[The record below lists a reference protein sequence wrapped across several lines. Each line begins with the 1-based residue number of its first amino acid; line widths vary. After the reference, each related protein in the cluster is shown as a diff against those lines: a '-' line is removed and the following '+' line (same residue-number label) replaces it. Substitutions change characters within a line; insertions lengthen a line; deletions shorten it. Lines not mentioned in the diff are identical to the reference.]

1 MYNKIMGT
9 PLEVQIDWT
18 KKDMMNQVLTGI
30 EEFSVVESGE
40 GKLLEFVKVVVN
52 STVKRLR
59 VEEALDYF
67 YHLQDTGEIRPGKDR
82 IVLLIDY
89 FIDWVGLELAK
100 LYA

>member
-1 MYNKIMGT
+1 MGT

>member
-1 MYNKIMGT
+1 MGT

-18 KKDMMNQVLTGI
+18 KKDMMNQVMTGI

-40 GKLLEFVKVVVN
+40 GKLLEYVKVVVE
-52 STVKRLR
+52 SAVKRLR

-67 YHLQDTGEIRPGKDR
+67 YHLQDIGEIRPGKDR
-82 IVLLIDY
+82 IALLVDY

>member
-1 MYNKIMGT
+1 MGT

-18 KKDMMNQVLTGI
+18 KKGMMNQVMTGI

-40 GKLLEFVKVVVN
+40 GKLLEYVKVVVN

-67 YHLQDTGEIRPGKDR
+67 YHLQDTGEISPGKDRKDR

>member
-1 MYNKIMGT
+1 MGT

-18 KKDMMNQVLTGI
+18 KKDMMNQVLTGT

-82 IVLLIDY
+82 ITLVVDY

>member
-1 MYNKIMGT
+1 MGT
-9 PLEVQIDWT
+9 PLEVQIEWT
-18 KKDMMNQVLTGI
+18 KKDMMNQVLTGV

-82 IVLLIDY
+82 IVLVVNY